1 MEVDVRVRDDLA
13 AVFEDRITAE
23 AAVDELHQAG
33 LLDEDVQLVP
43 HTPAEHIV
51 YEHDPD
57 AAVTSGVVTGA
68 VIGGLLG
75 AIISVLL
82 LVAVP
87 VDAPGTIELIG
98 LLGGA
103 LVGGY
108 LGGFIGLAVEQRVME
123 TQHDWEQVP
132 VPSDGWL
139 LVISD
144 HGRRRRAIDV
154 LSRHGTVLEPPR
166 HTA

>member
-1 MEVDVRVRDDLA
+1 MRVRDDLA
-13 AVFEDRITAE
+13 AVFQDRVSAE
-23 AAVDELHQAG
+23 AAVDELHRHG
-33 LLDEDVQLVP
+33 LLDEDVHLVP

-51 YEHDPD
+51 YEHDPG
-57 AAVTSGVVTGA
+57 ATVTSGVVTGA

-75 AIISVLL
+75 AIVTVLL
-82 LVAVP
+82 LTAVP

-108 LGGFIGLAVEQRVME
+108 LGGFIGLAVEQRVIE
-123 TQHDWEQVP
+123 TQHDWEQVA
-132 VPSDGWL
+132 VPADGWL

-144 HGRRRRAIDV
+144 HGRRRRATDV
-154 LSRHGTVLEPPR
+154 LSRHGKVVESPR